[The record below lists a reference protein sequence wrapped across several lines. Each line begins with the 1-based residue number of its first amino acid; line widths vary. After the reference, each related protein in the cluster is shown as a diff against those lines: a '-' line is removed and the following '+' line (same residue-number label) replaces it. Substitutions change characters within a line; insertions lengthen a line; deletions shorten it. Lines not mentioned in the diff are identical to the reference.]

1 MPIRTNRG
9 RAAVYRR
16 LWGFPLRSPRHL
28 AGTVVVIA
36 ALIIA
41 IGIAVPQL
49 LGHRGGGAPAQT
61 TGGQGGSESVPTPGS
76 GPDSTTGP
84 FSTRLTAPLVQP
96 SSAAPNPEA
105 LNVAKLWAQAWVNHP
120 AGMTQAQWL
129 DGLRPYT
136 TDEYLASK
144 MSTVD
149 PANVPATAVTGEPA
163 VVSSYTGSV
172 QVVIPT
178 DGPKLSITVSR
189 TDAGWRVSEYDQA
202 S

>member
-28 AGTVVVIA
+28 VATVVAVVV
-36 ALIIA
+36 LV
-41 IGIAVPQL
+41 IGIGVAVPQL
-49 LGHRGGGAPAQT
+49 LGHRGGG
-61 TGGQGGSESVPTPGS
+61 S
-76 GPDSTTGP
+76 GPVPAGAGNPESSTQPTTIGSATTSLP
-84 FSTRLTAPLVQP
+84 TRLTAPLAQP
-96 SSAAPNPEA
+96 TSAAPSAEA

-120 AGMTQAQWL
+120 AGITNAQWL

-136 TDEYLASK
+136 TEEYLAAT

-149 PANVPATAVTGEPA
+149 PANIPARKVTGDP
-163 VVSSYTGSV
+163 VVSISYTSSL

-178 DGPKLSITVSR
+178 DGPKLAVTVSR

-202 S
+202 N

>member
-28 AGTVVVIA
+28 AGTAIA
-36 ALIIA
+36 VAVLVIA
-41 IGIAVPQL
+41 IGLVVPRF
-49 LGHRGGGAPAQT
+49 LGNKGGNDQGPAPMQIKDPASTGQTSGAPTSA
-61 TGGQGGSESVPTPGS
+61 PM
-76 GPDSTTGP
+76 
-84 FSTRLTAPLVQP
+84 STRLTAPLVLP
-96 SSAAPNPEA
+96 TSAAPNPDA
-105 LNVAKLWAQAWVNHP
+105 LNTAKLWAQAWVNHP
-120 AGMTQAQWL
+120 AGITNAQWL

-136 TDEYLASK
+136 TDEFLPQ

-149 PANVPATAVTGEPA
+149 PANIPATRVTGDP
-163 VVSSYTGSV
+163 VVSSSFTSSV

-178 DGPKLSITVSR
+178 DGPKLSITVSQ
-189 TDAGWRVSEYDQA
+189 TPAGWRVAEYDQA

>member
-28 AGTVVVIA
+28 AGTAIFVA
-36 ALIIA
+36 ALIVA

-49 LGHRGGGAPAQT
+49 LGHRGGGPVPA
-61 TGGQGGSESVPTPGS
+61 GVPGS
-76 GPDSTTGP
+76 SSSTQDPGFSPGSTTVP

-96 SSAAPNPEA
+96 TSAAPSQEA
-105 LNVAKLWAQAWVNHP
+105 LEVAKAWARAWVNHP
-120 AGMTQAQWL
+120 AGITSAQWL

-136 TDEYLASK
+136 TEEYLTST

-149 PANVPATAVTGEPA
+149 PANIPATAVTGDPV
-163 VVSSYTGSV
+163 VVSSYTSSV

-178 DGPKLSITVSR
+178 NGPKLSITVSK
-189 TDAGWRVSEYDQA
+189 TDDGWRVSAYDQA

>member
-16 LWGFPLRSPRHL
+16 VWGFPLRSPRHL
-28 AGTVVVIA
+28 LGSAIA
-36 ALIIA
+36 VAVLIIV
-41 IGIAVPQL
+41 IGVAVPKV
-49 LGHRGGGAPAQT
+49 LGRPGGSSPAPAGALGATSSSAQ
-61 TGGQGGSESVPTPGS
+61 SAPGN
-76 GPDSTTGP
+76 DSTTVP
-84 FSTRLTAPLVQP
+84 FSTRLTAPLLEP
-96 SSAAPNPEA
+96 TSAAPDPAA

-120 AGMTQAQWL
+120 AGITNAQWL

-136 TDEYLASK
+136 TQEFLTAS

-149 PANVPATAVTGEPA
+149 PQNIPASQVTGDP
-163 VVSSYTGSV
+163 VVTSSYTSSV

-178 DGPKLSITVSR
+178 DGPKLSITVSK
-189 TDAGWRVSEYDQA
+189 TDAGWRVSDYDQA

>member
-28 AGTVVVIA
+28 VGTVIAVALLVTAIGVLVPQALGPRDRKSPQPAGIA
-36 ALIIA
+36 APSSSA
-41 IGIAVPQL
+41 A
-49 LGHRGGGAPAQT
+49 AT
-61 TGGQGGSESVPTPGS
+61 TTAATPM
-76 GPDSTTGP
+76 P
-84 FSTRLTAPLVQP
+84 TRLTAPLLQP
-96 SSAAPNPEA
+96 TSAAPNPDA
-105 LNVAKLWAQAWVNHP
+105 LNVAKLWARAWVNHP

-136 TDEYLASK
+136 TEEYLAAT

-149 PANVPATAVTGEPA
+149 ISNITATRVTGEPS
-163 VVSSYTGSV
+163 VVSSFTSSLN
-172 QVVIPT
+172 VVVPT
-178 DGPKLSITVSR
+178 DGPKLSITVSEV
-189 TDAGWRVSEYDQA
+189 DGGWRVSQYDQA

>member
-28 AGTVVVIA
+28 AGTAVAVLI
-36 ALIIA
+36 LIIA

-49 LGHRGGGAPAQT
+49 LGSPAGSKVTPARVPDPASSAAKVPAGT
-61 TGGQGGSESVPTPGS
+61 TSTPMS
-76 GPDSTTGP
+76 S
-84 FSTRLTAPLVQP
+84 RLTAPLLQP
-96 SSAAPNPEA
+96 TSAAPNPEA
-105 LNVAKLWAQAWVNHP
+105 LNVAKLWAQAWVTHP
-120 AGMTQAQWL
+120 AGMTNAQWL

-136 TDEYLASK
+136 TDEYLPQ

-149 PANVPATAVTGEPA
+149 PANIPATRLTGDPRVTE
-163 VVSSYTGSV
+163 SYTSSV
-172 QVVIPT
+172 LVLVPT
-178 DGPKLSITVSR
+178 DGPQLSITVAQ
-189 TDAGWRVSEYDQA
+189 TAAGWRVTGYDQA

>member
-28 AGTVVVIA
+28 AGTAVVVA
-36 ALIIA
+36 MLIIA
-41 IGIAVPQL
+41 IGIVVPQV
-49 LGHRGGGAPAQT
+49 LGPRQSTNLTPARIGDPSTSATIRPTSGSSSAPM
-61 TGGQGGSESVPTPGS
+61 
-76 GPDSTTGP
+76 
-84 FSTRLTAPLVQP
+84 STRLTAPLVQP
-96 SSAAPNPEA
+96 TSAAPNPDA

-120 AGMTQAQWL
+120 AGITNAQWL

-136 TDEYLASK
+136 TDEFLPQ

-149 PANVPATAVTGEPA
+149 PVNIPAGRLTGEPTA
-163 VVSSYTGSV
+163 TQSYTSSV
-172 QVVIPT
+172 QVLVPT
-178 DGPKLSITVSR
+178 DGPKLSITVSQ
-189 TDAGWRVSEYDQA
+189 TSAGWRVSEYDQA

>member
-28 AGTVVVIA
+28 VGTGIVVA

-41 IGIAVPQL
+41 IGIVVPQV
-49 LGHRGGGAPAQT
+49 LGP
-61 TGGQGGSESVPTPGS
+61 GQGSSPTPAGLPPES
-76 GPDSTTGP
+76 SSAQVGAATPAPTTAM
-84 FSTRLTAPLVQP
+84 STRLTAPLAQP
-96 SSAAPNPEA
+96 TSAAPDPDA
-105 LNVAKLWAQAWVNHP
+105 VNVAKQWAAAWVNHP
-120 AGMTQAQWL
+120 AGITNAQWL

-136 TDEYLASK
+136 TDEFLPQ

-149 PANVPATAVTGEPA
+149 PSNIPASRLTGDPQVTT
-163 VVSSYTGSV
+163 SFTSSV
-172 QVVIPT
+172 QVVVPT

-189 TDAGWRVSEYDQA
+189 TGAGWRVSEYDQA